1 MKRLIVVV
9 AVAAASCAVVE
20 PIAVGPTPVTLT
32 DAEGKAV
39 TLKAGHASLQRWLL
53 PALIPAPES
62 NKMTPERVALGEKLF
77 FEPRLSVSGQTSC
90 ASCHAPERGWGD
102 GLPLSMRLMG
112 ERMTRNSPTV
122 VNVAYNSLHGWDGKS
137 TSLEQQALN
146 SQSMTGSLQAGSKE
160 QGHTDANLGIERIR
174 KLGGYVDAFAKAY
187 PGEAISKETAAKAIA
202 AFERSLVSRNTPFDR
217 WVRGD
222 AAAMTPAQVS
232 GFQVFVDPSKGN
244 CAACHSAPNFT
255 DNGFHNIGLK
265 QSADPKADQGRYKVK
280 AVASMKG
287 AFRTPTLREVGQ
299 SAPYFHD
306 GSAPRLQDVVDH
318 YIRGGDVHTN
328 LAPSMKPLTVTAQ
341 ERADL
346 LAFLQALDTPYQ
358 PYDMPRLPR

>member
-1 MKRLIVVV
+1 MKKLILVL
-9 AVAAASCAVVE
+9 AALAASCAVE
-20 PIAVGPTPVTLT
+20 PVVDGPAPVSLT
-32 DAEGKAV
+32 DAEGKSV

-53 PALIPAPES
+53 PAVIPAPES
-62 NKMTPERVALGEKLF
+62 NPMTPERVALGEKLF
-77 FEPRLSVSGQTSC
+77 FDPRLSVSGQTSC
-90 ASCHAPERGWGD
+90 ASCHAPERGWAD

-122 VNVAYNSLHGWDGKS
+122 VNVAFNPLHGWDGKS
-137 TSLEQQALN
+137 TSLEQQAFN

-160 QGHTDANLGIERIR
+160 QGHSDENLGIERIR
-174 KLGGYVDAFAKAY
+174 KLPGYVEAFAKAY
-187 PGEAISKETAAKAIA
+187 PGEAIGKESAAKAIA

-222 AAAMTPAQVS
+222 TAAMTPEQVS
-232 GFQVFVDPSKGN
+232 GFQVFLDPSKGS
-244 CAACHSAPNFT
+244 CSVCHSAPNFT

-265 QSADPKADQGRYKVK
+265 QWGQPNADSGRYKVK
-280 AVASMKG
+280 ALASMKG
-287 AFRTPTLREVGQ
+287 AFRTPTLREIGQ

-318 YIRGGDVHTN
+318 YIRGGDVNTN
-328 LAPSMKPLTVTAQ
+328 LSASLKPLTLSAQ

-358 PYDMPRLPR
+358 PYDTPRLPR

>member
-1 MKRLIVVV
+1 MKKLTVVL
-9 AVAAASCAVVE
+9 AVLAAACAGE
-20 PIAVGPTPVTLT
+20 PPIQNGPPPITLT

-53 PALIPAPES
+53 PAAVPAPES
-62 NKMTPERVALGEKLF
+62 NQTTPERVALGEKLF
-77 FEPRLSVSGQTSC
+77 FDPRLSVSGQTSC
-90 ASCHAPERGWGD
+90 ASCHAPERGWAD

-122 VNVAYNSLHGWDGKS
+122 VNVAFNPLHGWDGKS

-160 QGHTDANLGIERIR
+160 QGHTNENLGIERIR
-174 KLGGYVDAFAKAY
+174 KLAGYVEAFAKAY
-187 PGEAISKETAAKAIA
+187 PGEAISKESAAKAIA

-222 AAAMTPAQVS
+222 ARAMTPEQVS
-232 GFQVFVDPSKGN
+232 GFQVFLDSNKGN

-265 QSADPKADQGRYKVK
+265 QWGQPNADAGRYRVK
-280 AVASMKG
+280 AVASMMG

-306 GSAPRLQDVVDH
+306 GSAARMQDVVDH

-328 LAPSMKPLTVTAQ
+328 LSASLKPLTLSAQ

-346 LAFLQALDTPYQ
+346 LVFLQALDTPYQ
-358 PYDMPRLPR
+358 PYDTPRLPR

>member
-1 MKRLIVVV
+1 MKRLTVVL
-9 AVAAASCAVVE
+9 AVLAASCAVE
-20 PIAVGPTPVTLT
+20 PPIQDGPAPVTLT
-32 DAEGKAV
+32 DAEGKTV

-53 PALIPAPES
+53 PAVIPAPES

-77 FEPRLSVSGQTSC
+77 FDPRLSVSGQTSC
-90 ASCHAPERGWGD
+90 ASCHAPERGWAD

-112 ERMTRNSPTV
+112 ERMTRNSQTV
-122 VNVAYNSLHGWDGKS
+122 VNVGFVSLLGWDGKS

-146 SQSMTGSLQAGSKE
+146 SQNMTGSLGAGSKE
-160 QGHTDANLGIERIR
+160 QGHTNDKLGIERIG
-174 KLGGYVDAFAKAY
+174 KLPGYVDAFAKAY

-232 GFQVFVDPSKGN
+232 GFQVFVDPNKGN

-265 QSADPKADQGRYKVK
+265 QWAEPKADAGRYKIK

-306 GSAPRLQDVVDH
+306 GSAPRMQDVVDH
-318 YIRGGDVHTN
+318 YIRGGDVHSN
-328 LAPSMKPLTVTAQ
+328 LSPSLKPLTLSAQ

-346 LAFLQALDTPYQ
+346 LAFMQALDTPYV
-358 PYDMPRLPR
+358 PYDAPRLPR

>member
-1 MKRLIVVV
+1 MKKLTLIV
-9 AVAAASCAVVE
+9 AALAASCAVVE
-20 PIAVGPTPVTLT
+20 PSLTEPHAVQLT
-32 DAEGKAV
+32 DAEGHRV
-39 TLKAGHASLQRWLL
+39 TLRAGHASLQRWLL
-53 PALIPAPES
+53 PAAIPAPET

-77 FEPRLSVSGQTSC
+77 FDPRLSVSGQTSC
-90 ASCHAPERGWGD
+90 ASCHAPERGWAD

-122 VNVAYNSLHGWDGKS
+122 VNVAFNPLHGWDGKS

-160 QGHTDANLGIERIR
+160 QGHSNENLGIERIGR
-174 KLGGYVDAFAKAY
+174 LQGYVEAFAKAY
-187 PGEAISKETAAKAIA
+187 PGEAISKESAAKAIA

-222 AAAMTPAQVS
+222 AAAMTPAQLS
-232 GFQVFVDPSKGN
+232 GFQVFLDPNKGN
-244 CAACHSAPNFT
+244 CSVCHSAPNFT

-265 QSADPKADQGRYKVK
+265 QWGQPNADTGRHKVR
-280 AVASMKG
+280 AVAAMKG

-306 GSAPRLQDVVDH
+306 GSAARLADVVDH

-328 LAPSMKPLTVTAQ
+328 LSASLKPLNLSAQ

-358 PYDMPRLPR
+358 PYDVPRLPR

>member
-1 MKRLIVVV
+1 MKKLTVVL
-9 AVAAASCAVVE
+9 AVLAASCAVQPPAQE
-20 PIAVGPTPVTLT
+20 GPAPVTLA
-32 DAEGKAV
+32 DAEGKAI
-39 TLKAGHASLQRWLL
+39 TFKAGHASLQRWLL
-53 PALIPAPES
+53 PAVIPTPES

-122 VNVAYNSLHGWDGKS
+122 INVAFNPLHGWDGKS

-174 KLGGYVDAFAKAY
+174 KLAGYVDAFAKAY

-232 GFQVFVDPSKGN
+232 GFQVFVDPNKGN
-244 CAACHSAPNFT
+244 CSACHSAPNFT

-265 QSADPKADQGRYKVK
+265 QWGQPNADAGRYKVK

-287 AFRTPTLREVGQ
+287 AFRTPTLREIGQ

-328 LAPSMKPLTVTAQ
+328 LSASLKPLTLSAQ

-346 LAFLQALDTPYQ
+346 LAFMQALDTPYV

>member
-1 MKRLIVVV
+1 MKKLTLAL

-20 PIAVGPTPVTLT
+20 PIAVGPAPVTLT
-32 DAEGKAV
+32 DAEGRVA
-39 TLKAGHASLQRWLL
+39 TLKAGDASLQRWLL
-53 PALIPAPES
+53 PAAVPAPAS
-62 NKMTPERVALGEKLF
+62 NAMTPERVALGEKLF
-77 FEPRLSVSGQTSC
+77 FDARLSVSGQTSC
-90 ASCHAPERGWGD
+90 ASCHAPERGWAD

-122 VNVAYNSLHGWDGKS
+122 VNVAFNPLHGWDGKS
-137 TSLEQQALN
+137 TSLEQQASN
-146 SQSMTGSLQAGSKE
+146 SQSMTGSLQAGAKE
-160 QGHTDANLGIERIR
+160 QGYTDENLGIERVR
-174 KLGGYVDAFAKAY
+174 KLRGYADAFAKAY
-187 PGEAISKETAAKAIA
+187 PGEPINKDTVAKAIA

-222 AAAMTPAQVS
+222 ATAMTPAQVS
-232 GFQVFVDPSKGN
+232 GFQVFIDPSKGN
-244 CAACHSAPNFT
+244 CSACHSAPNFT
-255 DNGFHNIGLK
+255 DHSFHNIGLK
-265 QSADPKADQGRYKVK
+265 QWAQPNADAGRYKVK
-280 AVASMKG
+280 AVAAMKG

-306 GSAPRLQDVVDH
+306 GSAARLQDVVDH

-328 LAPSMKPLTVTAQ
+328 LSATMKPLSLSPQ